1 MNRILIL
8 ALCLAPAALP
18 QEKTMSC
25 DEDGSRW
32 KERGQYCEI
41 REATMPAGGSL
52 DVDGGV
58 NGGISIKGANRSDIL
73 VRSKVQTYQED
84 EADSRRVASEI
95 RVEAGS
101 GRVRATG
108 PTSERHGWG
117 VSYEIL
123 VPARTDLV
131 LRTHNGG
138 HQHRGRAR
146 THAVRRSQR
155 RRLVETVGGFR
166 ARTYHQWRPAPGAGV
181 GPLGRHDRCDVS
193 TTNGGVTIRVPSSY
207 SAHLETGTVNGGVRI
222 DFPVTVQGEISR
234 HLEVDLGSGGN
245 LVRAT
250 TTNGGVRVERI

>member
-1 MNRILIL
+1 MKRILIL

-25 DEDGSRW
+25 DDDSRGS
-32 KERGQYCEI
+32 ERGHYCEI
-41 REATMPAGGSL
+41 REVTVPAGGRL

-73 VRSKVQTYQED
+73 VRSKVQAYED
-84 EADSRRVASEI
+84 DQADSRRMAAGV
-95 RVEAGS
+95 RVETAG

-108 PTSERHGWG
+108 PASEKHGWG
-117 VSYEIL
+117 VSYEIF
-123 VPARTDLV
+123 VPQKTDLM

-138 HQHRGRAR
+138 IDISGVQGHVQFEAMSGGVSLKQLAG
-146 THAVRRSQR
+146 S
-155 RRLVETVGGFR
+155 VEGHTTNGGLHLEL
-166 ARTYHQWRPAPGAGV
+166 ASDHWDG
-181 GPLGRHDRCDVS
+181 DRCDVS

-222 DFPVTVQGEISR
+222 EFPVTVQGGINR
-234 HLEVDLGSGGN
+234 HLAVDLGSGGK

>member
-138 HQHRGRAR
+138 ISIV
-146 THAVRRSQR
+146 AVQGHMQFDAVNGGVSLMQ
-155 RRLVETVGGFR
+155 LAGSVEG
-166 ARTYHQWRPAPGAGV
+166 H
-181 GPLGRHDRCDVS
+181 
-193 TTNGGVTIRVPSSY
+193 TTNGGL
-207 SAHLETGTVNGGVRI
+207 HLELASDHWDGDR
-222 DFPVTVQGEISR
+222 
-234 HLEVDLGSGGN
+234 
-245 LVRAT
+245 
-250 TTNGGVRVERI
+250 